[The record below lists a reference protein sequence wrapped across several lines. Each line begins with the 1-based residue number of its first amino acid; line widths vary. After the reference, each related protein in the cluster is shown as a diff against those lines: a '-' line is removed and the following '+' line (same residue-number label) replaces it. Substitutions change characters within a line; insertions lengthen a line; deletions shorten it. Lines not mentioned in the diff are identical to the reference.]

1 MPVKQKE
8 ERQFLPLEF
17 LHQMARTIKVGLP
30 HGPLGLGDVDEPR
43 VEFRQLWND
52 VVLDVAE
59 DGVATLNVV
68 ATDVD
73 GVEAVE
79 RSKSADIGRGQGR
92 FLPNFYL

>member
-1 MPVKQKE
+1 
-8 ERQFLPLEF
+8 
-17 LHQMARTIKVGLP
+17 MARTIKVGLP

-59 DGVATLNVV
+59 DGV
-68 ATDVD
+68 
-73 GVEAVE
+73 EAVE

>member
-1 MPVKQKE
+1 
-8 ERQFLPLEF
+8 
-17 LHQMARTIKVGLP
+17 MARTIKVGLP

-43 VEFRQLWND
+43 VEFGQLWND

-59 DGVATLNVV
+59 
-68 ATDVD
+68 D

-79 RSKSADIGRGQGR
+79 RSKSADIGRGRGRGR